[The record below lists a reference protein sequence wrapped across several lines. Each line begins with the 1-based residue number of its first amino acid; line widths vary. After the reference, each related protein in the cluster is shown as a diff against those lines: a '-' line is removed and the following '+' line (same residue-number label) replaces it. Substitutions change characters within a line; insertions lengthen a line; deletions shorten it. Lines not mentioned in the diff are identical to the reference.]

1 MHINILVIAGS
12 DSSGG
17 AGIQADIK
25 TINNLGCHAATAI
38 TALTAQNSQTII
50 KINPTEPE
58 FIAEQIKAICDDM
71 KINIVKIGMVYDI
84 SSYKAIFIALKENIP
99 DTKIIL
105 DPVFISST
113 NKKLV
118 NLNNELIKYLK
129 EEILPQIYLLTPNL
143 DEANMLLDKNINNIE
158 DMKAAI
164 NLLKNFGCEAILLKG
179 GHLQQEIICDILL
192 HNNKVRV
199 FESKKILGKNNHG
212 SGCSLASA
220 ISAYLA
226 KGNNLEV
233 SIDKARKYVYKAI
246 ENAIIPGQGIGSF
259 NHIRDFR
266 LEN

>member
-1 MHINILVIAGS
+1 M
-12 DSSGG
+12 
-17 AGIQADIK
+17 
-25 TINNLGCHAATAI
+25 GCHAATAI

-50 KINPTEPE
+50 KINPTAPE
-58 FIAEQIKAICDDM
+58 FIAEQIKVVCADM

-84 SSYKAIFIALKENIP
+84 SAYKAIFIALKENIP
-99 DTKIIL
+99 DAKIIL

-118 NLNNELIKYLK
+118 NLSNDLIKYLK

-179 GHLQQEIICDILL
+179 GHLQQEIIYDILL

-246 ENAIIPGQGIGSF
+246 ENAIIPGQGIGSL

>member
-1 MHINILVIAGS
+1 M
-12 DSSGG
+12 
-17 AGIQADIK
+17 
-25 TINNLGCHAATAI
+25 GCHAATAI

-50 KINPTEPE
+50 KINPIAPE
-58 FIAEQIKAICDDM
+58 FIAEQIKVVCADM

-84 SSYKAIFIALKENIP
+84 SAYKAIFIALKENIP
-99 DTKIIL
+99 DAKIIL

-113 NKKLV
+113 DKKLV
-118 NLNNELIKYLK
+118 NLNSDLIKYLK

-158 DMKAAI
+158 DMKDAI

-179 GHLQQEIICDILL
+179 GHLQQEIIYDILL

-233 SIDKARKYVYKAI
+233 SIDKARRYVYQAI
-246 ENAIIPGQGIGSF
+246 ENAIIPGQGIGSL
-259 NHIRDFR
+259 NHIRDFG

>member
-1 MHINILVIAGS
+1 
-12 DSSGG
+12 
-17 AGIQADIK
+17 
-25 TINNLGCHAATAI
+25 LGCHAATAI

-50 KINPTEPE
+50 KINPIAPE
-58 FIAEQIKAICDDM
+58 FIAEQIKVVCADM

-84 SSYKAIFIALKENIP
+84 SAYKAIFIALKENIP
-99 DTKIIL
+99 DAKIIL

-113 NKKLV
+113 DKKLV
-118 NLNNELIKYLK
+118 NLNSDLIKYLK

-158 DMKAAI
+158 DMKDAI

-179 GHLQQEIICDILL
+179 GHLQQEIIYDILL

-233 SIDKARKYVYKAI
+233 SIDKARRYVYQAI
-246 ENAIIPGQGIGSF
+246 ENAIIPGQGIGSL
-259 NHIRDFR
+259 NHIRDFG

>member
-1 MHINILVIAGS
+1 
-12 DSSGG
+12 
-17 AGIQADIK
+17 
-25 TINNLGCHAATAI
+25 
-38 TALTAQNSQTII
+38 
-50 KINPTEPE
+50 
-58 FIAEQIKAICDDM
+58 
-71 KINIVKIGMVYDI
+71 VKIGMVYDI
-84 SSYKAIFIALKENIP
+84 SAYKAIFIALKENIP
-99 DTKIIL
+99 DAKIIL

-113 NKKLV
+113 DKKLV
-118 NLNNELIKYLK
+118 NLNSDLIKYLK

-158 DMKAAI
+158 DMKDAI

-179 GHLQQEIICDILL
+179 GHLQQEIIYDILL

-233 SIDKARKYVYKAI
+233 SIDKARRYVYQAI
-246 ENAIIPGQGIGSF
+246 ENAIIPGQGIGSL
-259 NHIRDFR
+259 NHIRDFG

>member
-1 MHINILVIAGS
+1 M
-12 DSSGG
+12 
-17 AGIQADIK
+17 
-25 TINNLGCHAATAI
+25 GCHAATAI

-50 KINPTEPE
+50 KINPIAPE
-58 FIAEQIKAICDDM
+58 FIAEQIKVVCADM

-84 SSYKAIFIALKENIP
+84 SAYKAIFIVLKENIP
-99 DTKIIL
+99 DAKIIL

-118 NLNNELIKYLK
+118 NLNSDLIKYLK

-158 DMKAAI
+158 DMKDAI

-179 GHLQQEIICDILL
+179 GHLQQEIIYDILL

-233 SIDKARKYVYKAI
+233 SIDKARGYVYKAI
-246 ENAIIPGQGIGSF
+246 ENAIIPGQGIGSL
-259 NHIRDFR
+259 NHIRDFG